1 MHRRSDS
8 VPSDLREVATSP
20 PIPDPRPIPEPIPD
34 PTPQPIEPSPTPS
47 PYPEPPIAR
56 AGVGTSAQAGYR
68 LW

>member
-20 PIPDPRPIPEPIPD
+20 PIPDPRPIPEPMPD

-47 PYPEPPIAR
+47 PYPEPPIA
-56 AGVGTSAQAGYR
+56 GVGTSAQAGYR